1 MGKNIVDEKNAPPF
15 DEEEAYQELLIILQE
30 AIAMQSF
37 DSIEPLIEAW
47 KRKYPLEQFSDIYKR
62 KIKALKEYFEQEYRI
77 LLSNL
82 NEKKKVD
89 TVKAYFE
96 LCKIV
101 GNAKWD
107 RNLNLAK
114 AKIQTWKN
122 RYYTSDKQ
130 NSFSAS
136 YQAKIRH
143 LMDEDYLFSITER
156 IDQKA
161 AVEELEK
168 LVDEAKTKSNFEEFQ
183 KSYEAWGKKYPY
195 EDLKSD
201 SKSIVDNL
209 MKYEYTPAFEKY
221 QGKLQEANS
230 LGVDMSKED
239 PTKIDEVI
247 STNII
252 QKSAYFELLKI
263 LNNPGDN
270 VGVLNWIYKNRMI
283 EFDDYHKGLILEKTA
298 PYYKIPKHKDAHISD
313 IGTTEDLS
321 YNEFEDIDKSRK
333 LAVTQYFSLL
343 YSGKNLE
350 GDNRHR
356 FENVYEKSQKALLIQ
371 ETYEEADI
379 FEKEHEPEISKDE
392 FNPIND
398 FVEDLFE
405 KSKEDDFNGD

>member
-1 MGKNIVDEKNAPPF
+1 MGKNNVDEKNVPPF
-15 DEEEAYQELLIILQE
+15 NEEEAYQELLMILQE

-37 DSIEPLIEAW
+37 DSIEPMLEAW
-47 KRKYPLEQFSDIYKR
+47 KRKYPLEQFSDTYKR

-77 LLSNL
+77 FLSNL

-89 TVKAYFE
+89 TVKAYFA

-114 AKIQTWKN
+114 AKIETWKN
-122 RYYTSDKQ
+122 RYYTSDKR
-130 NSFSAS
+130 NNFSTS
-136 YQAKIRH
+136 YQAKIKH
-143 LMDEDYLFSITER
+143 LMDDDYLFSITER

-168 LVDEAKTKSNFEEFQ
+168 LVDEAKTKCNFEEFQ
-183 KSYEAWGKKYPY
+183 EKYEAWGKKYPY

-201 SKSIVDNL
+201 SKLKVDNL
-209 MKYEYTPAFEKY
+209 IKYEYTPAFENF

-230 LGVDMSKED
+230 LGIDMSKED
-239 PTKIDEVI
+239 PANIEEVI

-252 QKSAYFELLKI
+252 QRSAYFDLLKI
-263 LNNPGDN
+263 LDNPGDN

-283 EFDDYHKGLILEKTA
+283 QFDDYHKGLILEKTA
-298 PYYKIPKHKDAHISD
+298 PYYKISKHKDIQISD
-313 IGTTEDLS
+313 IGTAEDLA
-321 YNEFEDIDKSRK
+321 YDEFENIDKSRK
-333 LAVTQYFSLL
+333 LAATQYFALL

-350 GDNRHR
+350 GEDRYR
-356 FENVYEKSQKALLIQ
+356 LENVYEKSQKALLIQ
-371 ETYEEADI
+371 ETYEEANEFVKDS
-379 FEKEHEPEISKDE
+379 EPEISKEE

-398 FVEDLFE
+398 TIEDLFE
-405 KSKEDDFNGD
+405 KSKEDDLNGD